1 MGSPRSEFD
10 LLLAAPD
17 PVEAEMARGLLRA
30 AGIPSYLHGQDR
42 GFSDLGCAVH
52 RMMSRP
58 DLYVPRGLRARA
70 QELLAEAWDPK
81 ALVEEDE
88 EEPSDVKRPREG
100 PGFFTMAVI
109 AIVSPFAALIALALR
124 LFGQRRQTG

>member
-1 MGSPRSEFD
+1 
-10 LLLAAPD
+10 
-17 PVEAEMARGLLRA
+17 MARGLLRA

-70 QELLAEAWDPK
+70 QELLAEAWDPT

-88 EEPSDVKRPREG
+88 GALPESRHPAVSH
-100 PGFFTMAVI
+100 GFFTMVVI
-109 AIVSPFAALIALALR
+109 AIISPLAALIALFLR
-124 LFGQRRQTG
+124 LFGRRPQSGRST